1 MENFLSTGFL
11 LGLAGI
17 VITLS
22 LSMLDY
28 FRSKQRSRVV
38 LALLLTGS
46 IVLVVQAVL
55 SEQSRQEKS
64 ILDAAKSELLKAINR
79 DVEHVRSVVDEM
91 NTRLA
96 NVALSD
102 VGTELITVK
111 AESETARG
119 MEILTYG
126 KGNAAQWML
135 YADWLSNISAN
146 PDKAACLTLDFTVEH
161 HYLVSMLLAY
171 LLTSQGA
178 AENIREAIDTGDVY
192 NNFPSEAFLKQY
204 GIRPKELNC
213 VLFYQNNKVIAYA
226 DADRFATELLAYQR
240 AGQSSDVEKMLNDG
254 TPNQPADLKA
264 YFSSVQTNILGTRNK
279 IVSTM
284 LQQRVSQVTVQDNNR
299 LYQVDLAQLV
309 KLVND

>member
-1 MENFLSTGFL
+1 MENFLNIGFL
-11 LGLAGI
+11 LGLVGI

-55 SEQSRQEKS
+55 SEQSRREQS

-111 AESETARG
+111 AESETAKG

-135 YADWLSNISAN
+135 YANWLSEINAK
-146 PDKAACLTLDFTVEH
+146 PDKAACLTLDFTADH

-171 LLTSQGA
+171 LLTSQDTAAQINSAIKSGA
-178 AENIREAIDTGDVY
+178 VY
-192 NNFPSEAFLKQY
+192 SNFPSEQYLKQH
-204 GIRPKELNC
+204 GIHPKELNC
-213 VLFYQNNKVIAYA
+213 VLFYQNKKIIAYA
-226 DADRFATELLAYQR
+226 DADRFTTELLAYQR
-240 AGQSSDVEKMLNDG
+240 AGQAGKIENMLNDG
-254 TPNQPADLKA
+254 TPNQPGDLKA
-264 YFSSVQTNILGTRNK
+264 YFSSVQTNILGTRDE
-279 IVSTM
+279 IVHTM
-284 LQQRVSQVTVQDNNR
+284 LDQGVSQVTVLDQNR

>member
-1 MENFLSTGFL
+1 MENFLNAGFL
-11 LGLAGI
+11 LGLTGI
-17 VITLS
+17 VVTLS

-64 ILDAAKSELLKAINR
+64 ILDAAKGELLTAINR

-91 NTRLA
+91 NIRLA

-111 AESETARG
+111 AGSEIAEG

-135 YADWLSNISAN
+135 YAHWLSDIYAK
-146 PDKAACLTLDFTVEH
+146 PGKAACLTLDFTVDH

-171 LLTSQGA
+171 ILTSQDSA
-178 AENIREAIDTGDVY
+178 AQINNAIDSGDVY
-192 NNFPSEAFLKQY
+192 NHFPSEEYLKQY
-204 GIRPKELNC
+204 GIHPKELNC
-213 VLFYQNNKVIAYA
+213 VLFYQDNKIIAYA

-240 AGQSSDVEKMLNDG
+240 AGQAGKIENMLNDG
-254 TPNQPADLKA
+254 TPNQPGDLKV
-264 YFSSVQTNILGTRNK
+264 YFSSVQTNILGTRAE
-279 IVSTM
+279 IVRTM
-284 LQQRVSQVTVQDNNR
+284 LEQGVSQVTVMDQKR
-299 LYQVDLAQLV
+299 LYQVELAQLV
-309 KLVND
+309 KLVDS